1 MLLTKSNKLYNAPFL
16 VNVGKFVSVQNNDA
30 DITLIQRDHF
40 HRKTIH
46 AYSALV
52 NLGNLV
58 VTTVDLPVML
68 SESDICAST
77 LCTLPR
83 NLCPEPR

>member
-1 MLLTKSNKLYNAPFL
+1 MLLTKISKLYNAPFQ

-68 SESDICAST
+68 SESDI
-77 LCTLPR
+77 
-83 NLCPEPR
+83 